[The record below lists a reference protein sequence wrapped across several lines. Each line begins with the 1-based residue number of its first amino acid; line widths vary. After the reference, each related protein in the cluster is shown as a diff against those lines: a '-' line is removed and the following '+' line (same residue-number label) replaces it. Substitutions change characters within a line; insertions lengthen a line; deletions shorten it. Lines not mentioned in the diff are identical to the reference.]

1 MRFTSE
7 LSLLLAVGLVL
18 LIAIMDI
25 VICPM
30 FDAIIK
36 MMDQKKDKNN
46 NDAEHKS

>member
-7 LSLLLAVGLVL
+7 LSLLLAVGLVV

-36 MMDQKKDKNN
+36 MMN
-46 NDAEHKS
+46 